1 MEEKFGPYKMLSS
14 VFEYQDLRN
23 EENFQFVKFKD
34 ALYRGQ
40 IKDVDKREGKGI
52 MVYESGRIYEGFW
65 VADRRQGPG
74 FEKYS

>member
-1 MEEKFGPYKMLSS
+1 M
-14 VFEYQDLRN
+14 
-23 EENFQFVKFKD
+23 KFKD